1 LLAHRLSTRLE
12 ECGRI
17 FFQGYNQNAGLC
29 VVFADNPRASPRKSS
44 LMMETSIPQAPPVL
58 HLADEDLSVVAQA
71 TPLAAWLERG
81 GAPVA
86 LAAYRGAMTPRG
98 LDAPEREI
106 AALAFG
112 AAVHDLGWMRRV
124 AVGGADRFRWLSGM
138 VTNAVN
144 ELAGNGG
151 AWNFVL
157 NAQGR
162 IQGDLCVWREGD
174 NLNLEIAADQH
185 ERLLAYLDRFII
197 MDDVELRPLSL
208 DAAGRL
214 SGETALGL
222 AGPLA
227 ADLLAR
233 LGLPVPMEQMTS
245 ERSAWNGMDVRV
257 VRSYGVLAPHYELW
271 TQAAEISML
280 WQALA
285 EAGATP
291 VGADTLE
298 AFRVAEGIPA
308 YGIDIAERDLPQE
321 TSQMRALCFN
331 KGCYVGQEVV
341 ERIRS
346 RGGLRRRLLPLEVFG
361 PQPTAG
367 VVLTMED
374 GTEAGRITSAAVLPL
389 PGTPAGIC
397 SSTERTPSGK
407 RCFALGMMG
416 GEAPLRQ
423 KPAAGDAADRNQL
436 LNYTA
441 GTATG
446 QARILAA
453 PPELKAS

>member
-17 FFQGYNQNAGLC
+17 FFQGYNQDAGLC

-44 LMMETSIPQAPPVL
+44 RMMETSIPQATPVL
-58 HLADEDLSVVAQA
+58 HPADAGLSAVAQA

-81 GAPVA
+81 GAPVE
-86 LAAYRGAMTPRG
+86 LAAYRGAMTPRV
-98 LDAPEREI
+98 LDAPERET

-162 IQGDLCVWREGD
+162 IQGDLCVWREGG
-174 NLNLEIAADQH
+174 NLGMEIAADQY
-185 ERLLAYLDRFII
+185 ERLLAHLDRFII
-197 MDDVELRPLSL
+197 MDDVELAPKSL

-214 SGETALGL
+214 NGETALGL
-222 AGPLA
+222 VGPLA
-227 ADLLAR
+227 AGVLAR
-233 LGLPVPMEQMTS
+233 LGLPVPAGQMTS
-245 ERSAWNGMDVRV
+245 ARAVWKEVDVCVARA
-257 VRSYGVLAPHYELW
+257 YGVLAPHYELW
-271 TQAAEISML
+271 MPAAGIPAL
-280 WQALA
+280 WRALA

-291 VGADTLE
+291 AGAASLE

-321 TSQMRALCFN
+321 TSQMRALSFN

-346 RGGLRRRLLPLEVFG
+346 RGGLRRRLQSLELFG
-361 PQPTAG
+361 PQPAAG
-367 VVLTMED
+367 AALTMED
-374 GTEAGRITSAAVLPL
+374 GTEAGRITSAAELPL
-389 PGTPAGIC
+389 SKAPAGSS
-397 SSTERTPSGK
+397 SSTERTPLGN

-416 GEAPLRQ
+416 CEAPLRQ
-423 KPAAGDAADRNQL
+423 RPAAGDAAERNQL
-436 LNYTA
+436 FNYTA

-446 QARILAA
+446 QACILAA
-453 PPELKAS
+453 PPEL